1 MGQPRPLF
9 RLFSVFS
16 DKQYNF
22 YNKSMFVAIV
32 YISIAD
38 IGIVL
43 AQTSFQIARIKENC
57 TTAKLSN

>member
-1 MGQPRPLF
+1 
-9 RLFSVFS
+9 
-16 DKQYNF
+16 
-22 YNKSMFVAIV
+22 MFVAIV